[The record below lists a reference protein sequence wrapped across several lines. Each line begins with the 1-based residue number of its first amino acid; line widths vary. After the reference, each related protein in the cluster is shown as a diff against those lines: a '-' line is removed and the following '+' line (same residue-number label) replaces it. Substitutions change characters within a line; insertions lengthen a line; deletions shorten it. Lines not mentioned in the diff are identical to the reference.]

1 MNHQRKG
8 MASVELLMLVA
19 VSAIILMGLK
29 QYLSLI
35 HI

>member
-1 MNHQRKG
+1 MIEIYEDMKDVDVIVFTYG
-8 MASVELLMLVA
+8 ISL
-19 VSAIILMGLK
+19 LK